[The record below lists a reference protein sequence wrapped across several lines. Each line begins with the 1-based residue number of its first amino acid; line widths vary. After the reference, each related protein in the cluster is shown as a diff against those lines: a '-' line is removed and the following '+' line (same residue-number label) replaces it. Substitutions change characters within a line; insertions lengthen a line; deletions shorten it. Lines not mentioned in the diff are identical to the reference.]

1 MRDWLDNRTGF
12 RALLKHL
19 LDEPLPS
26 GVGWWFVTGSI
37 VLFLLSVQM
46 VTGVLLAIFY
56 SPSPDHAYDSI
67 RFIMERVTFGRV
79 LRGLH
84 FFGASFIV
92 IAAVVHM
99 LRVVLLGS
107 YKKPRELNWIIG
119 VLLLL
124 IILGFA
130 LTGYLLPWDQKAY
143 WATTVTLNIARSAP
157 FIGNFVSSLMKGGTD
172 LGALTLMRWYAAHV
186 FLLPACLI
194 AFTVAHI
201 YLMRR
206 HGISGPVKPATGPS
220 TPFYPYHAIKDT
232 LAIAVVFAILLMFA
246 VAFNAP
252 LDNIADPTDANYVPR
267 PEWYFMSLFELLKH
281 FPGRLEPIAT
291 IVIPGLVVALL
302 FLLPFLDTRP
312 ERGARQR
319 PIVIGSFIFVFA
331 MITLLTVQ
339 GFRTTPAPSTQ
350 TPQAIALAKAR
361 AAGQVR
367 GPVMVEDVFKNVQ
380 ALKGITVDEF
390 MGTMG
395 LMSASLG
402 LCCNDCH
409 PGAGTDKVVWESD
422 ENPRKI
428 RAREMAFMVQAI
440 NRDNFNG
447 QQVVTCWTCHRLR
460 LTPLQTP
467 KLDQF
472 YAEAQTDLDDQVSKA
487 EGVPSVTQLLDKY
500 MQALGGADKVMGI
513 NTITGTGKVV
523 AFGSFG
529 GGGNFEYFAQA
540 PDKRAMLSH
549 LPDGESSRT
558 FDGRAGW
565 FAIPL
570 AVVPKYPLTGGE
582 LDGARIDAQL
592 SFPANIAHALSGL
605 RVGPVTELNG
615 KFVFLLQGNGARG
628 AFVSLYFDMDSGLL
642 LRTIRYTPSKIGKV
656 PTQVDYQD
664 YRDVGGIKFPH
675 KWTFTWLDGRDEFDF
690 TDVKFNTPIDP
701 AKFGE
706 PVLTPRPALART
718 AQ

>member
-1 MRDWLDNRTGF
+1 MRDWLDHRTGF
-12 RALLKHL
+12 RGILKDLLE
-19 LDEPLPS
+19 EPLPS
-26 GVGWWFVTGSI
+26 GTGWWFVTGSI
-37 VLFLLSVQM
+37 VMFLLTVQL

-99 LRVVLLGS
+99 LRVMALGS
-107 YKKPRELNWIIG
+107 YKKPRELNWVIG

-143 WATTVTLNIARSAP
+143 WATTVTLNIARSTP
-157 FIGNFVSSLMKGGTD
+157 LVGNFVSGLLRGGTG

-186 FLLPACLI
+186 FLLPFI
-194 AFTVAHI
+194 
-201 YLMRR
+201 
-206 HGISGPVKPATGPS
+206 
-220 TPFYPYHAIKDT
+220 
-232 LAIAVVFAILLMFA
+232 
-246 VAFNAP
+246 
-252 LDNIADPTDANYVPR
+252 
-267 PEWYFMSLFELLKH
+267 
-281 FPGRLEPIAT
+281 
-291 IVIPGLVVALL
+291 
-302 FLLPFLDTRP
+302 DTRP
-312 ERGARQR
+312 ERAPRQR
-319 PIVIGSFIFVFA
+319 PVVIGSFIFVFA

-339 GFRTTPAPSTQ
+339 GFRTTPSPAAQS
-350 TPQAIALAKAR
+350 PQAIAQGRAR
-361 AAGQVR
+361 AAGQTR

-380 ALKGITVDEF
+380 VLKGITVDEF

-395 LMSASLG
+395 LMSSSLG

-422 ENPRKI
+422 ENPRKV
-428 RAREMAFMVQAI
+428 RAREMASMVQAI

-460 LTPLQTP
+460 LTPVQTP
-467 KLDQF
+467 VLDRF
-472 YAEAQTDLDDQVSKA
+472 YAEAESELDDQVSKG
-487 EGVPSVTQLLDKY
+487 EGVPSPAQMLDKY
-500 MQALGGADKVMGI
+500 LQALGGADKVMGI

-558 FDGRAGW
+558 FDGRTGW

-592 SFPANIAHALSGL
+592 AFPANIAHALSGL

-615 KFVFLLQGNGARG
+615 KFVYLLQGNGARG
-628 AFVSLYFDMDSGLL
+628 SFVSMYFDMDSGLL

-656 PTQVDYQD
+656 PTQVDYENW
-664 YRDVGGIKFPH
+664 RVVNGIKFPF
-675 KWTFTWLDGRDEFDF
+675 KWTFTWLDGRDSFDF
-690 TDVKFNTPIDP
+690 TDVKFNVPIDA

-706 PVLTPRPALART
+706 PVLTRVSR
-718 AQ
+718 